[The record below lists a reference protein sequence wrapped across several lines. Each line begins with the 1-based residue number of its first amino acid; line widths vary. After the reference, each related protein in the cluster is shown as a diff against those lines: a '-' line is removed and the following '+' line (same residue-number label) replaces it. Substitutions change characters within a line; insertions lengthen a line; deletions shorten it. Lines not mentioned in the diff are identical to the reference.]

1 MFGSKGVVQVPVVRW
16 YLFSSYMCTTCM
28 MYVHVCTINRTW
40 CIHIIWHAMSDMCC
54 VCVLLT
60 THILIPVL
68 ILHHT
73 CSSILQT
80 CVMCALPVTLYHWAP
95 SKKKGKDSNFFR
107 SFTAYLLTSVAA
119 VVPTVYETKH
129 LSTSSCSYQL
139 LLLLL
144 SYEKEH
150 GLCNWSIIFWEVDV
164 VRVWM

>member
-1 MFGSKGVVQVPVVRW
+1 MVLILLLHV
-16 YLFSSYMCTTCM
+16 YYMCVRLI
-28 MYVHVCTINRTW
+28 VHV
-40 CIHIIWHAMSDMCC
+40 HIIWHAMSDVWYICA

-60 THILIPVL
+60 THILIL
-68 ILHHT
+68 ILHVAPYCRHVW
-73 CSSILQT
+73 
-80 CVMCALPVTLYHWAP
+80 CVHSPLLYLYHWVP
-95 SKKKGKDSNFFR
+95 SIKKGEVSNFFR

-150 GLCNWSIIFWEVDV
+150 GLCNWSIIFWVVDV